1 MFNLPNLPSLVF
13 YTFTFL
19 FSITMHEYAH
29 GAAADLM
36 GDPTPRWSGRLT
48 LNPLA
53 HLDLLGT
60 LAFLLSIST
69 GFGFGWAKPVP
80 INPRYFRD
88 AKRGLIVTGLAGP
101 VSNLLLAAICALP
114 LNLLPASSLGLW
126 ASFLAINVL
135 VNTSLG
141 MFNLI
146 PLPPL
151 DGSRVLEGLLP
162 DKYAYQL
169 NRIEMYGP
177 FILLLLLMS
186 NVLFIVLNPLISV
199 YLRLLGLNFNW

>member
-1 MFNLPNLPSLVF
+1 MNLPDLPRIIF
-13 YTFTFL
+13 YAFTFL
-19 FSITMHEYAH
+19 FAITIHEYSH

-53 HLDLLGT
+53 HLDLMGT
-60 LAFLLSIST
+60 LAFLLSAAT

-88 AKRGLIVTGLAGP
+88 SRQGLIVTGLAGP
-101 VSNLLLAAICALP
+101 FSNLALAAVCALP
-114 LNLLPASSLGLW
+114 LNLLPSESLGIW
-126 ASFLAINVL
+126 VNFLAINVI

-151 DGSRVLEGLLP
+151 DGSRVLEGFLP
-162 DKYAYQL
+162 GKYAYEL

-177 FILLLLLMS
+177 FILLFLLMTG
-186 NVLFIVLNPLISV
+186 VLYFVLNPLIHG
-199 YLRLLGLNFNW
+199 YLRLLGMNFGW